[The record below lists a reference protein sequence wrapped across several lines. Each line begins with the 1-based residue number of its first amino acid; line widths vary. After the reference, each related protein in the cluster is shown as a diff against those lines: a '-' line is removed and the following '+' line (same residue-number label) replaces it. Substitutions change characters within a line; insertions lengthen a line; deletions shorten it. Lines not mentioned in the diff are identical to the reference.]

1 MGSGTFVKQTSR
13 PVLSKG
19 QHKNLAGID
28 LILFAAMI
36 ALAIFGLLMVYS
48 ASTDYS
54 VVVLGEY
61 PTYMFVRQVAWLLIG
76 CLVVLGLIFIDYHIW
91 KKLAVPMIVVTI
103 VSLIFV
109 FINNDI
115 KNGAVRTFM
124 NGSIQ
129 PSEFAKLATIIY
141 LSVWLSIKKESLH
154 VLGLGLIPL
163 AVIVGTIS
171 GLIVMQP
178 DISAAITIIMLGVM
192 LFFLADGDL
201 KQIGLMMLIAAVCI
215 GVVMLIMPTGQSR
228 LATYLQFLHDPTQAQ
243 GQLRRSLG
251 AVVNGKFF
259 GVGLGRSNAKLTGLQ
274 VAPTDSIFA
283 VLVEETGLF
292 GAILLI
298 GMSAVILWRGIRIAN
313 KAPDMLGSI
322 LAAGLTFWLMIEAVI
337 NMGVIVGIFPMAGT
351 ALPFISAGGSNLL
364 SFMAAMGILL
374 NISRQAGQKVE
385 AEVDERRSYSASV
398 DWRGR
403 DRRRRV
409 SRPRRTASSNR

>member
-13 PVLSKG
+13 PILSKG

-54 VVVLGEY
+54 VVVLGEA
-61 PTYMFVRQVAWLLIG
+61 PTYMFVRQVAWLLLG
-76 CLVVLGLIFIDYHIW
+76 CLVVLALIFLDYHIW
-91 KKLAVPMIVVTI
+91 KKLAVPMIVITI

-109 FINNDI
+109 FINNDL

-178 DISAAITIIMLGVM
+178 DISAAITIVMLGVM

-228 LATYLQFLHDPTQAQ
+228 LATYMQFLHDPTQAQ

-259 GVGLGRSNAKLTGLQ
+259 GVGLGRSNAKLTGLE

-292 GAILLI
+292 GATLLI
-298 GMSAVILWRGIRIAN
+298 GLYAVILWRGIRIAN

-322 LAAGLTFWLMIEAVI
+322 MAAGLTFWLMIEAVI

-364 SFMAAMGILL
+364 SFMAAMGILM

-409 SRPRRTASSNR
+409 SRPRRTASPNR

>member
-13 PVLSKG
+13 PVMSKG

-298 GMSAVILWRGIRIAN
+298 GMYAVILWRGIRIAN

-322 LAAGLTFWLMIEAVI
+322 MAAGLTFWLMIEAVI

>member
-13 PVLSKG
+13 PVAGKG
-19 QHKNLAGID
+19 KHLNLAGID
-28 LILFAAMI
+28 LILFAAMV

-61 PTYMFVRQVAWLLIG
+61 PTYMFVRQVAWLILGSLMVI
-76 CLVVLGLIFIDYHIW
+76 GLIFMDYHIW
-91 KKLAVPMIVVTI
+91 KRFAVPLIVVTI
-103 VSLIFV
+103 ISLILVFV
-109 FINNDI
+109 SNDL

-129 PSEFAKLATIIY
+129 PSEFAKVATIIY

-163 AVIVGTIS
+163 AVILGVIS
-171 GLIVMQP
+171 GLIVVQP
-178 DISAAITIIMLGVM
+178 DISAAITIVLLGVM

-215 GVVMLIMPTGQSR
+215 GIVMLIIPTGQSR

-259 GVGLGRSNAKLTGLQ
+259 GVGLGRSNAKLTGLE

-283 VLVEETGLF
+283 VLVEETGLM

-298 GMSAVILWRGIRIAN
+298 GLYAVILWRGIRIAN
-313 KAPDMLGSI
+313 KAPDMLGSVM
-322 LAAGLTFWLMIEAVI
+322 AAGLTFWMMIEAVI

-374 NISRQAGQKVE
+374 NISRQSGQKVE
-385 AEVDERRSYSASV
+385 VEERRSYSASV

-409 SRPRRTASSNR
+409 SRPRRTASTNR

>member
-1 MGSGTFVKQTSR
+1 MGSGAFVKQSSR
-13 PVLSKG
+13 PVFLKD

-28 LILFAAMI
+28 LILFAAVV

-61 PTYMFVRQVAWLLIG
+61 PTYMFIRQVAWLLLG
-76 CLVVLGLIFIDYHIW
+76 AGVVLVLAFMDYHLW
-91 KKLAVPMIVVTI
+91 RKLAVPLIAVTI
-103 VSLIFV
+103 LGLIFV
-109 FINNDI
+109 FISNDLI
-115 KNGAVRTFM
+115 NGAVRTFM

-129 PSEFAKLATIIY
+129 PSEFAKVATIIY

-163 AVIVGTIS
+163 AVIVGVIS
-171 GLIVMQP
+171 GLIIMQP
-178 DISAAITIIMLGVM
+178 DISAAITIIVLGVM

-201 KQIGLMMLIAAVCI
+201 KQIGLMMVIAVLCI
-215 GVVMLIMPTGQSR
+215 GLVTLVMPTGQSR
-228 LATYLQFLHDPTQAQ
+228 LSTYLQFLHDPTQAQ

-259 GVGLGRSNAKLTGLQ
+259 GVGLGRSNAKLTGLE

-283 VLVEETGLF
+283 VLVEETGLM
-292 GAILLI
+292 GAMILI
-298 GMSAVILWRGIRIAN
+298 GLYVVILWRGIRIAN

-322 LAAGLTFWLMIEAVI
+322 MAAGLTFWLMIEAVI
-337 NMGVIVGIFPMAGT
+337 NMGVIVGIFPLAGT

-364 SFMAAMGILL
+364 SFMAAMGILM
-374 NISRQAGQKVE
+374 NISRQSGQTVHVE
-385 AEVDERRSYSASV
+385 ERRSYSASV

-409 SRPRRTASSNR
+409 SSPRRTASHER

>member
-1 MGSGTFVKQTSR
+1 MGSGTFVKQSSR
-13 PVLSKG
+13 PVVSKG
-19 QHKNLAGID
+19 QHLNLAGID
-28 LILFAAMI
+28 LILFTAMV

-61 PTYMFVRQVAWLLIG
+61 PTYMFIRQVAWLFLG
-76 CLVVLGLIFIDYHIW
+76 SAVVLGLLFLDYHIW
-91 KKLAVPMIVVTI
+91 KKLAVPLIFVTI
-103 VSLIFV
+103 LSLIFV
-109 FINNDI
+109 FISNDL

-129 PSEFAKLATIIY
+129 PSEFAKVATIIY

-163 AVIVGTIS
+163 AVIVGVIS

-178 DISAAITIIMLGVM
+178 DISAAITIVMLGVM

-201 KQIGLMMLIAAVCI
+201 KQIALMMLIAALCV
-215 GVVMLIMPTGQSR
+215 GLVMLIIPTGQSR
-228 LATYLQFLHDPTQAQ
+228 LSSYLQFLHDPTQAQ

-251 AVVNGKFF
+251 ALVNGKFF
-259 GVGLGRSNAKLTGLQ
+259 GVGLGRSNAKLTGLE

-292 GAILLI
+292 GASLLI
-298 GMSAVILWRGIRIAN
+298 GLYAVILWRGIRIAN
-313 KAPDMLGSI
+313 RAPDMLGSI
-322 LAAGLTFWLMIEAVI
+322 MAAGLTFWLMIEAVI
-337 NMGVIVGIFPMAGT
+337 NMGVIVGIFPLAGT

-364 SFMAAMGILL
+364 SFMAAMGILM
-374 NISRQAGQKVE
+374 NISRQSVQSVQVE
-385 AEVDERRSYSASV
+385 ERRSYSASF

-409 SRPRRTASSNR
+409 SRPRRTASINR

>member
-1 MGSGTFVKQTSR
+1 MGSGAFVKQSSR
-13 PVLSKG
+13 PVFLKD

-28 LILFAAMI
+28 LILFAAVV

-61 PTYMFVRQVAWLLIG
+61 PTYMFIRQVAWLLLG
-76 CLVVLGLIFIDYHIW
+76 AGVVLVLAFMDYHLW
-91 KKLAVPMIVVTI
+91 RKLAVPLIAVTI
-103 VSLIFV
+103 LGLIFV
-109 FINNDI
+109 FISNDLI
-115 KNGAVRTFM
+115 NGAVRTFM

-129 PSEFAKLATIIY
+129 PSEFAKVATIIY

-163 AVIVGTIS
+163 AVIVGVIS
-171 GLIVMQP
+171 GLIIMQP
-178 DISAAITIIMLGVM
+178 DISAAITIIVLGVM

-201 KQIGLMMLIAAVCI
+201 KQIGLMILIATLCI
-215 GVVMLIMPTGQSR
+215 GLITLIIPTGQSR
-228 LATYLQFLHDPTQAQ
+228 LSTYLQFLHDPTQAQ

-259 GVGLGRSNAKLTGLQ
+259 GVGLGRSNAKLTGLE

-283 VLVEETGLF
+283 VLVEETGLM
-292 GAILLI
+292 GAMILI
-298 GMSAVILWRGIRIAN
+298 GLYVVILWRGIRIAN

-322 LAAGLTFWLMIEAVI
+322 MAAGLTFWLMIEAVI
-337 NMGVIVGIFPMAGT
+337 NMGVIVGIFPLAGT

-364 SFMAAMGILL
+364 SFMAAMGILM
-374 NISRQAGQKVE
+374 NISRQSGQTVHVE
-385 AEVDERRSYSASV
+385 ERRSYSASV

-409 SRPRRTASSNR
+409 SSPRRTASHER